1 MLNVCVS
8 LKSENV
14 SILRF
19 LANLRLVLTKMVNLT
34 SKKFQFNLL
43 YSDECI
49 EYIGILFLKTQTT
62 FRAFVS
68 YSFGLVWFE
77 EEPILFWFVF
87 LSKAKKFVFWDNRLL
102 YSFESVI
109 YHQK

>member
-43 YSDECI
+43 YSDKCI

-62 FRAFVS
+62 FRAFAS
-68 YSFGLVWFE
+68 YSFGLV
-77 EEPILFWFVF
+77 
-87 LSKAKKFVFWDNRLL
+87 
-102 YSFESVI
+102 
-109 YHQK
+109 

>member
-19 LANLRLVLTKMVNLT
+19 LANSRLVLTKMVNLT
-34 SKKFQFNLL
+34 SKTFQFNLL

-49 EYIGILFLKTQTT
+49 EYIGILFLKTQAT

-68 YSFGLVWFE
+68 YSFGLV
-77 EEPILFWFVF
+77 
-87 LSKAKKFVFWDNRLL
+87 
-102 YSFESVI
+102 
-109 YHQK
+109 

>member
-34 SKKFQFNLL
+34 SKTFQFNLL

-49 EYIGILFLKTQTT
+49 EYIGILFFKDASI
-62 FRAFVS
+62 F
-68 YSFGLVWFE
+68 
-77 EEPILFWFVF
+77 
-87 LSKAKKFVFWDNRLL
+87 
-102 YSFESVI
+102 
-109 YHQK
+109 